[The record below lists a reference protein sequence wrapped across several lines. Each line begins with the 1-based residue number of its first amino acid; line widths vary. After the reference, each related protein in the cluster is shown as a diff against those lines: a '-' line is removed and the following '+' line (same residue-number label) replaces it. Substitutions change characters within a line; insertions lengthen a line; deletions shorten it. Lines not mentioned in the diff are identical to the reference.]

1 MRGRETS
8 LLEGT
13 ETGEWRE
20 GGREGEREG
29 ERERE
34 REKGFSATKV
44 TADLVL
50 VFGCCSHHK

>member
-1 MRGRETS
+1 MRVRETS

-20 GGREGEREG
+20 GGREGG
-29 ERERE
+29 RE
-34 REKGFSATKV
+34 REKSFSATKV

-50 VFGCCSHHK
+50 VFGCRSCHK